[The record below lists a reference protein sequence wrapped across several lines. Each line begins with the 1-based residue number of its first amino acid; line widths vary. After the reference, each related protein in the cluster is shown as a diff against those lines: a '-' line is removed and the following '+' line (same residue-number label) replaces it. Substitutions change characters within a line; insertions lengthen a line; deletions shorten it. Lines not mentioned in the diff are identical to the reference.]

1 MAEQK
6 SKQTK
11 GGKGAKGGKSG
22 KDGKSGKGGK
32 GGKGKSGGKKEKSQE
47 GMSRKQ
53 ARKAIHPKY
62 VDCVITCGCG
72 NVIETRSTKA
82 QMTVAVC
89 SKCHPFYSGTQRF
102 LDTAGRVERFQRK
115 YGWVEG
121 KTPAVVAKS
130 RKERLARAKVA
141 AATRIGRARGAIKPE
156 ERPAPTA
163 PLVKAAE
170 AGEEVAPAPAPGA
183 AAVPAPVAEPE
194 PVPEPEAEVAPEPVP
209 EPEVEAAPEADE
221 GPAAVRQAHD
231 GGVLS
236 SSKDPAAEKKA
247 ARKVAKKKVA
257 KKKAAKKK
265 TAKKKAT
272 KKKAAKKKAAKK
284 TKKKAAKK
292 SAKKKS
298 SSR

>member
-6 SKQTK
+6 SKQT
-11 GGKGAKGGKSG
+11 
-22 KDGKSGKGGK
+22 KGGK

-121 KTPAVVAKS
+121 KTPAEVAKS

-141 AATRIGRARGAIKPE
+141 AATRIGEARAHGA
-156 ERPAPTA
+156 
-163 PLVKAAE
+163 
-170 AGEEVAPAPAPGA
+170 AGEGGGGRRGSRPRPRAGGRRSPRTGRRAGA
-183 AAVPAPVAEPE
+183 RP
-194 PVPEPEAEVAPEPVP
+194 
-209 EPEVEAAPEADE
+209 
-221 GPAAVRQAHD
+221 
-231 GGVLS
+231 
-236 SSKDPAAEKKA
+236 
-247 ARKVAKKKVA
+247 
-257 KKKAAKKK
+257 
-265 TAKKKAT
+265 
-272 KKKAAKKKAAKK
+272 
-284 TKKKAAKK
+284 
-292 SAKKKS
+292 
-298 SSR
+298 